1 MENAFDLQF
10 VLKYLFVLIDYLP
23 VSLIILVF
31 SLILGSIVGAFL
43 AAPRLY
49 KWPIL
54 NGGSTAF
61 ISFFRGTPIIIQLI
75 LIFYG
80 LPELLKPLGIDTT
93 RISPIIFVVLTF
105 GLNTG
110 ASLAEIYRLAV
121 NSVDRGQS
129 EAAASVGMSARSTF
143 LRIVFP
149 QALRIAMPHLSNVVV
164 SSLKDTSLAFSV
176 GVMDMMGR
184 GEAIG
189 LVSYRLL
196 EVYISL
202 AIIYYIL
209 CLILQY
215 GFSRIEHRMKRY
227 SRVIIST

>member
-1 MENAFDLQF
+1 MGNILDWKSIW
-10 VLKYLFVLIDYLP
+10 KYLFILIQYLP
-23 VSLIILVF
+23 VSL
-31 SLILGSIVGAFL
+31 LILIGSLLVGSIVGALL

-49 KWPIL
+49 KWRFLKEFSATI
-54 NGGSTAF
+54 

-80 LPELLKPLGIDTT
+80 LPEILKPLGFDLT
-93 RISPIIFVVLTF
+93 RISPAVFVVLTF
-105 GLNTG
+105 GLNSA
-110 ASLAEIYRLAV
+110 ASLAEIYRLSV

-129 EAAASVGMSARSTF
+129 EAAASVGMTGWSTF
-143 LRIVFP
+143 YRIVFP
-149 QALRIAMPHLSNVVV
+149 QAFRVAMPHFGNVVV

-202 AIIYYIL
+202 AIIYYII
-209 CLILQY
+209 CLALQY
-215 GFSRIEHRMKRY
+215 LFTLMENRMNRY
-227 SRVIIST
+227 STAVRSA

>member
-1 MENAFDLQF
+1 MGNILDWNSIW
-10 VLKYLFVLIDYLP
+10 KYLFILIQYLP
-23 VSLIILVF
+23 VSLLILVG
-31 SLILGSIVGAFL
+31 SLLVGSIVGALL

-49 KWPIL
+49 KWRFL
-54 NGGSTAF
+54 NEFSAAI

-80 LPELLKPLGIDTT
+80 LPEILKPLGFDLT
-93 RISPIIFVVLTF
+93 RISPAVFVVLTF
-105 GLNTG
+105 GLNSA
-110 ASLAEIYRLAV
+110 ASLAEIYRLSV
-121 NSVDRGQS
+121 NSVDRGQF
-129 EAAASVGMSARSTF
+129 EAAASVGMTGWSIF
-143 LRIVFP
+143 YRIVFP
-149 QALRIAMPHLSNVVV
+149 QAFRVAMPHFGNVVV

-202 AIIYYIL
+202 AIIYYII
-209 CLILQY
+209 CLALQY
-215 GFSRIEHRMKRY
+215 LFTLMENRMNRY
-227 SRVIIST
+227 STALRSA

>member
-1 MENAFDLQF
+1 MGNTFDWQS
-10 VLKYLFVLIDYLP
+10 VVKYLLILIHYLP
-23 VSLIILVF
+23 VSLMILVL
-31 SLILGSIVGAFL
+31 SLILGSVVGALL

-49 KWPIL
+49 KWPIV
-54 NGGSTAF
+54 NGWSGAC

-80 LPELLKPLGIDTT
+80 LPELLKPLGVDLS
-93 RISPIIFVVLTF
+93 RVSPAVFVVLTF

-121 NSVDRGQS
+121 DSVDRGQS
-129 EAAASVGMSARSTF
+129 EAAASVGMTGWSTF
-143 LRIVFP
+143 FRIVFP
-149 QALRIAMPHLSNVVV
+149 QAFRIAMPHLSNVVV
-164 SSLKDTSLAFSV
+164 ASLKDTSLAFSV

-202 AIIYYIL
+202 AIIYYII
-209 CLILQY
+209 CLTLQY
-215 GFSRIEHRMKRY
+215 VFARIEHKMQRY
-227 SRVIIST
+227 TRIMTSS

>member
-1 MENAFDLQF
+1 MGNAFDWQSIW
-10 VLKYLFVLIDYLP
+10 KYLLILLHYLP
-23 VSLIILVF
+23 VSLGILVS
-31 SLILGSIVGAFL
+31 SLFLGSIVGAFL

-49 KWPIL
+49 KWPIVK
-54 NGGSTAF
+54 GWSAAI

-80 LPELLKPLGIDTT
+80 LPELMKPFGLDLT
-93 RISPIIFVVLTF
+93 RVSPVVFVVLTF
-105 GLNTG
+105 GLNSG
-110 ASLAEIYRLAV
+110 ASLAEIYRLSV

-129 EAAASVGMSARSTF
+129 EAAASVGMTGWSTF
-143 LRIVFP
+143 YRIVFP
-149 QALRIAMPHLSNVVV
+149 QAFRVAMPHLSNVVV

-202 AIIYYIL
+202 AIIYYII
-209 CLILQY
+209 CLLLQY
-215 GFSRIEHRMKRY
+215 FFTYIERRMQRY
-227 SRVIIST
+227 SRVMTSF

>member
-1 MENAFDLQF
+1 MGNAFDWQSIWKYFLILLQ
-10 VLKYLFVLIDYLP
+10 YLP
-23 VSLIILVF
+23 VSLIILVS
-31 SLILGSIVGAFL
+31 SLFVGSVAGALL

-49 KWPIL
+49 KWRFV
-54 NGGSTAF
+54 NGWSAAI

-80 LPELLKPLGIDTT
+80 LPELMKPLGLDLT
-93 RISPIIFVVLTF
+93 RVSPAVFVVLTF
-105 GLNTG
+105 GLNSG
-110 ASLAEIYRLAV
+110 ASLAEIYRLSV
-121 NSVDRGQS
+121 NSIDRGQS
-129 EAAASVGMSARSTF
+129 EAAASIGMTGWSTF
-143 LRIVFP
+143 YRIIFP
-149 QALRIAMPHLSNVVV
+149 QAVRVAMPHLSNVVV

-202 AIIYYIL
+202 AIIYYL
-209 CLILQY
+209 VFLILQY
-215 GFSRIEHRMKRY
+215 VFTRLERRMQRY
-227 SRVIIST
+227 SRAMT